1 MVGTLAAERAGARSR
16 VAVLVSALAM
26 LAAVM
31 VLPPLIALIP
41 RVVIAGMLALLAVQ
55 FVDRWTVEMILKLA
69 AGRARHWRR
78 MALDLFVIAVVA
90 TAAIVANLVVAVGI
104 GVVVAVV
111 SFLFRMSRSII
122 RREYEGGTVQSRRT
136 RDPELMDVLSAR
148 GAEMLVLELEG
159 PLFFGTAE
167 DLARRVEAARREG
180 VRFVVLDFKR
190 VNEVDSTGAR
200 ILFQLC
206 ERMEREGKRLL
217 LSHLP
222 RDRAVATALHDIGL
236 ASADGAA
243 RVFHDIDRALE
254 WAEDEL
260 IRAHAPD
267 ATAEGERALATMDVA
282 AGLDEADRA
291 ALAALLVRRVYD
303 KGAAVFH
310 EGDEGREL
318 FLIAA
323 GVASATLRLADEGRQ
338 NRLATFSAGTVF
350 GELALLDPGPRSA
363 TIVADEPLVCYVLT
377 EEAFER
383 LQKDHPTVAIAVLT
397 NLGRELTRRLRR
409 ANRTIY
415 QLEA

>member
-1 MVGTLAAERAGARSR
+1 
-16 VAVLVSALAM
+16 
-26 LAAVM
+26 
-31 VLPPLIALIP
+31 
-41 RVVIAGMLALLAVQ
+41 
-55 FVDRWTVEMILKLA
+55 
-69 AGRARHWRR
+69 
-78 MALDLFVIAVVA
+78 
-90 TAAIVANLVVAVGI
+90 
-104 GVVVAVV
+104 
-111 SFLFRMSRSII
+111 MSRSIV
-122 RREYEGGTVQSRRT
+122 RREYEGGAVQSRRT
-136 RDPELMDVLSAR
+136 RDPELMDVLATR
-148 GAEMLVLELEG
+148 GGEMLVLELEG
-159 PLFFGTAE
+159 PLFFGTAD
-167 DLARRVEAARREG
+167 DLARRVEAARRDG

-200 ILFQLC
+200 ILLQLW
-206 ERMEREGKRLL
+206 ERLQREGKHLL

-222 RDRAVATALHDIGL
+222 RERAVATALHDTGVT
-236 ASADGAA
+236 AADGRGP

-267 ATAEGERALATMDVA
+267 AAARGERALATMDVA
-282 AGLDEADRA
+282 AGLDEAERA
-291 ALAALLVRRVYD
+291 ALGALLVRRVYD
-303 KGAAVFH
+303 KGATVFH

-323 GVASATLRLADEGRQ
+323 GAASATLRLADEGRQ

-363 TIVADEPLVCYVLT
+363 TIVADETLVCYVLT

-383 LQKDHPTVAIAVLT
+383 LQKDHPAVAIAVLT